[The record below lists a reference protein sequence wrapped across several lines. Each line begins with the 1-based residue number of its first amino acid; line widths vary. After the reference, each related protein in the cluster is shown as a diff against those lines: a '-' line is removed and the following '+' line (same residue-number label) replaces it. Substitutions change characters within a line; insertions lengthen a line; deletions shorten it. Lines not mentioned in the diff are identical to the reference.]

1 MFELIKHL
9 VKNDIQHT
17 VSDNG
22 NITVTNNLDLEDVS
36 GADAL
41 PDNLTV
47 GGWLDLSGTSITAL
61 PDNLTVGGGL
71 DLRGTSI
78 TALPDNL
85 TVGGGLDLR
94 GTSITT
100 LPDNLTV
107 GGGLYLSGNSITTLP
122 DNLTVGGW
130 LDLSGNSI
138 TTLPDN
144 LTVGGWLDLR
154 GTSITTLPDHF
165 SCNSLYLEA
174 ERISNIAYRK
184 NCGYSSRTIF
194 AAWTG
199 KEFRIAAGCFFGSI
213 EQFEQAVDDK
223 YNGSAAEAYK
233 KAARDCVAE
242 LTVKLN
248 PKD

>member
-1 MFELIKHL
+1 MFDLIKHL
-9 VKNDIQHT
+9 AKNDIQHT

-22 NITVTNNLDLEDVS
+22 NITVTNNLNLEDVS
-36 GADAL
+36 DVDAL

-47 GGWLDLSGTSITAL
+47 GGWLDLRGTSITTL
-61 PDNLTVGGGL
+61 PDNLTVGGWL
-71 DLRGTSI
+71 DLSGASI
-78 TALPDNL
+78 TTLPDNL
-85 TVGGGLDLR
+85 TVGGWLDLR

-107 GGGLYLSGNSITTLP
+107 GGGL
-122 DNLTVGGW
+122 
-130 LDLSGNSI
+130 
-138 TTLPDN
+138 
-144 LTVGGWLDLR
+144 DLR
-154 GTSITTLPDHF
+154 GASITTLPDHF

>member
-1 MFELIKHL
+1 
-9 VKNDIQHT
+9 
-17 VSDNG
+17 
-22 NITVTNNLDLEDVS
+22 
-36 GADAL
+36 
-41 PDNLTV
+41 
-47 GGWLDLSGTSITAL
+47 
-61 PDNLTVGGGL
+61 
-71 DLRGTSI
+71 
-78 TALPDNL
+78 
-85 TVGGGLDLR
+85 
-94 GTSITT
+94 
-100 LPDNLTV
+100 
-107 GGGLYLSGNSITTLP
+107 TLP

-130 LDLSGNSI
+130 LDLS
-138 TTLPDN
+138 
-144 LTVGGWLDLR
+144 

-223 YNGSAAEAYK
+223 YDGDAAEAYK

-242 LTVKLN
+242 LTEKLN

>member
-1 MFELIKHL
+1 MFDLIKHL

-36 GADAL
+36 GVDAL

-61 PDNLTVGGGL
+61 PDNLTVGG
-71 DLRGTSI
+71 
-78 TALPDNL
+78 
-85 TVGGGLDLR
+85 
-94 GTSITT
+94 
-100 LPDNLTV
+100 
-107 GGGLYLSGNSITTLP
+107 
-122 DNLTVGGW
+122 
-130 LDLSGNSI
+130 
-138 TTLPDN
+138 
-144 LTVGGWLDLR
+144 
-154 GTSITTLPDHF
+154 
-165 SCNSLYLEA
+165 SLYLRPEK
-174 ERISNIAYRK
+174 ITNVSYRE

-194 AAWTG
+194 AMWTG

-223 YNGSAAEAYK
+223 YDGNAAEAYK
-233 KAARDCVAE
+233 KAGRDCVAE
-242 LTVKLN
+242 LTEKLN

>member
-1 MFELIKHL
+1 MFDLIKHL
-9 VKNDIQHT
+9 AKNDIQHT

-22 NITVTNNLDLEDVS
+22 NITVTNDLDLEDVS
-36 GADAL
+36 CV
-41 PDNLTV
+41 DN
-47 GGWLDLSGTSITAL
+47 L

-71 DLRGTSI
+71 DLS
-78 TALPDNL
+78 
-85 TVGGGLDLR
+85 

-107 GGGLYLSGNSITTLP
+107 GGWLNLS
-122 DNLTVGGW
+122 
-130 LDLSGNSI
+130 
-138 TTLPDN
+138 
-144 LTVGGWLDLR
+144 

-165 SCNSLYLEA
+165 SCNSLYLDA

-223 YNGSAAEAYK
+223 YDGDAAEAYK

-242 LTVKLN
+242 LTEKLN

>member
-1 MFELIKHL
+1 MFDLIKHL
-9 VKNDIQHT
+9 AKNDIQHT

-22 NITVTNNLDLEDVS
+22 NITVTNDLNLEDVS
-36 GADAL
+36 DVDAL

-47 GGWLDLSGTSITAL
+47 GDGLDLS
-61 PDNLTVGGGL
+61 
-71 DLRGTSI
+71 
-78 TALPDNL
+78 
-85 TVGGGLDLR
+85 
-94 GTSITT
+94 
-100 LPDNLTV
+100 
-107 GGGLYLSGNSITTLP
+107 
-122 DNLTVGGW
+122 
-130 LDLSGNSI
+130 
-138 TTLPDN
+138 
-144 LTVGGWLDLR
+144 

>member
-1 MFELIKHL
+1 MFDLIKHL

-22 NITVTNNLDLEDVS
+22 NITVTHNLDLEDVS
-36 GADAL
+36 GVDAL

-47 GGWLDLSGTSITAL
+47 GGS
-61 PDNLTVGGGL
+61 L

-85 TVGGGLDLR
+85 TVGG
-94 GTSITT
+94 
-100 LPDNLTV
+100 
-107 GGGLYLSGNSITTLP
+107 
-122 DNLTVGGW
+122 
-130 LDLSGNSI
+130 
-138 TTLPDN
+138 
-144 LTVGGWLDLR
+144 
-154 GTSITTLPDHF
+154 
-165 SCNSLYLEA
+165 SLYLRPEK
-174 ERISNIAYRK
+174 ITNVSYRE

-194 AAWTG
+194 AMWTG

-223 YNGSAAEAYK
+223 YDGNAAEAYK
-233 KAARDCVAE
+233 KAGRDCVAE
-242 LTVKLN
+242 LTEKLN

>member
-1 MFELIKHL
+1 MFDLIKYL

-22 NITVTNNLDLEDVS
+22 NITVTHNLDLEDVS
-36 GADAL
+36 GVDAL

-47 GGWLDLSGTSITAL
+47 GGW
-61 PDNLTVGGGL
+61 L

-85 TVGGGLDLR
+85 TVGG
-94 GTSITT
+94 
-100 LPDNLTV
+100 
-107 GGGLYLSGNSITTLP
+107 
-122 DNLTVGGW
+122 
-130 LDLSGNSI
+130 
-138 TTLPDN
+138 
-144 LTVGGWLDLR
+144 
-154 GTSITTLPDHF
+154 
-165 SCNSLYLEA
+165 SLYLRPEK
-174 ERISNIAYRK
+174 ITNVSYRE

-194 AAWTG
+194 AMWTG

-223 YNGSAAEAYK
+223 YDGNAAEAYK
-233 KAARDCVAE
+233 KAGRDCVAE
-242 LTVKLN
+242 LTEKLN